1 MELYHLI
8 TSIKKENYMR
18 KELFIFL
25 ITLSS
30 FLGAQTY
37 SFGNLQYK
45 LSKSGIV
52 KNIDQMQSITFDN
65 KSQNIIM
72 INKIPNA
79 NLPNFK
85 NIEYK
90 KDSTKD
96 LFLKN
101 QVVFIDKIL
110 QVKNS
115 DIEKSNMLMNPHFLF
130 NGKIYFMTYS
140 IKNII
145 ESNNGRQMII
155 EFYFMIPHLN
165 ESYLIIVTSFDQD
178 SNFAL
183 ELEKL
188 MSSLTLK

>member
-1 MELYHLI
+1 
-8 TSIKKENYMR
+8 MR

-25 ITLSS
+25 IALSS
-30 FLGAQTY
+30 FLEAQTH

-52 KNIDQMQSITFDN
+52 KNIDQMQSITFGN

-72 INKIPNA
+72 INKIPNV

-85 NIEYK
+85 NLEYK
-90 KDSTKD
+90 TDSIKD

-101 QVVFIDKIL
+101 QIVFIDEILKI
-110 QVKNS
+110 KNS
-115 DIEKSNMLMNPHFLF
+115 DIEKSNLLMNPHFLF

-145 ESNNGRQMII
+145 ESNNRRQMII
-155 EFYFMIPHLN
+155 EFYFMIPHFN
-165 ESYLIIVTSFDQD
+165 ESYLIVVSSFDQD

-188 MSSLTLK
+188 MNSLTLK